1 MVKPQKPRP
10 STNRKTPKAERPAA
24 PARQNVHPGGK
35 DARAGANKA
44 LGNPGALVNRRAADR
59 LRSGHLWVYAS
70 DIEAI
75 SLPESAMD
83 VPPALLPVADHR
95 GLLLGSTAPPH
106 RSPCG
111 LSPARRSTRQSGFNC
126 WQQGC
131 GNPLLGAS
139 RCSTT
144 RMTPAGSA
152 SAKLT
157 SFPA

>member
-75 SLPESAMD
+75 ALPESAMD

-95 GLLLGSTAPPH
+95 GLLLGTALY
-106 RSPCG
+106 SPSSQIA
-111 LSPARRSTRQSGFNC
+111 LRLFSP
-126 WQQGC
+126 
-131 GNPLLGAS
+131 
-139 RCSTT
+139 
-144 RMTPAGSA
+144 PAGGA
-152 SAKLT
+152 AEGVYPLAHK
-157 SFPA
+157 PP